1 MFREKVDFL
10 CAGVGGQGTIL
21 VSDILAEVGL
31 ELGYDVKK
39 SEVHGMA
46 QRGGGVESQVR
57 WGKKVYSPLVEQGM
71 VDYLLGFEMMEAAR
85 WVEFLQPDGKI
96 MINQYRI
103 PPPAVT
109 MGNATYPAK
118 EEFDHL
124 FSCCTNN
131 IMWINATERAQLMGN
146 PTLAGVILLGAVA
159 KDLKSP
165 AEVWLQVIEQLVP
178 ERFIELNKQAFQ
190 VGMNIAG

>member
-1 MFREKVDFL
+1 MYREKVDFL

-57 WGKKVYSPLVEQGM
+57 WGKKVYSPLVEKGL

-85 WVEFLQPDGKI
+85 WVEYLQPDGKI
-96 MINQYRI
+96 FINDYKI

-109 MGNATYPAK
+109 MGKAAYPDK
-118 EEFDHL
+118 GQFDNL
-124 FSCCTNN
+124 FSSCTGN
-131 IMWINATERAQLMGN
+131 IKWVNATERAQSMGN
-146 PTLAGVILLGAVA
+146 PTLAGVILLGVLA
-159 KDLKSP
+159 KDLQSP
-165 AEVWLQVIEQLVP
+165 AEAWLKVIGQLVP
-178 ERFIELNKQAFQ
+178 ERFIDLNKQAFQ
-190 VGMNIAG
+190 VGMNLAG